1 MDAGYET
8 PEEFPLASDTNPPN
22 APLVDHGIAQPAH
35 FGPVDPNN
43 LLYAHLLAMLINLDE
58 QPRPRPDRAG

>member
-22 APLVDHGIAQPAH
+22 APLVEHGIAQPAH
-35 FGPVDPNN
+35 WGAFDTNHFPHAE
-43 LLYAHLLAMLINLDE
+43 LLALLLAMAEL
-58 QPRPRPDRAG
+58 PRPRPDRAG